1 MSSQLSDFP
10 GKVLVVDDHFDQINE
25 LMQRLAEFGVSV
37 QYWHPGNTPDPTI
50 TNVRIIILDLNLKE
64 TEDIRGT
71 TSFYLPAAEA
81 LGKIQGPYILF
92 IFADGYDPSKDIK
105 GLGDAFFNKYKKP
118 IKTIGKITGVNRD
131 GSDVDEVIEKIQAG
145 FEETDILKM
154 ILTWDGLL
162 NDAKDRTLL
171 KLSEKDFE
179 NEIKEFIRSI
189 ASGIDDNSLS
199 REFVSTMIRFI
210 SRYVNTGSKYEE
222 LGKILK
228 RIKNSST
235 GNGENPLLQHLQMY
249 YKPEISEKVWTGD
262 IYQMDSTIE
271 GDDAKFWNFS
281 LVLTPACD
289 IAQQE
294 KKKLETF
301 HLCEGCIVNTESV
314 KDPEHPFRRNV
325 NAFKFPKRRL
335 LTTDK
340 KFDEQIQNQLWAAAK
355 NNLPGRYFAVWH
367 LRDED
372 GKYFGVC
379 FDFQRLKSLKIDG
392 FESKWNDKRI
402 FRIDSPFVDEL
413 LQKFGSHAYRLGTPD
428 INIPSKS

>member
-1 MSSQLSDFP
+1 MSSQLLGFP
-10 GKVLVVDDHFDQINE
+10 GKVLFVDDHFDQITE
-25 LMQRLAEFGVSV
+25 LMEKLAEFGMPV
-37 QYWHPGNTPDPTI
+37 QYWHPGTTPDPTI
-50 TNVRIIILDLNLKE
+50 TNVRIIILDLYLKD
-64 TEDIRGT
+64 TEDVRGT
-71 TSFYLPAAEA
+71 PSFYVPAAEA

-92 IFADGYDPSKDIK
+92 IFADGYDSSKDIK
-105 GLGDAFFNKYKKP
+105 GLSEAFLDKHKKS
-118 IKTIGKITGVNRD
+118 INTIGEITGIEKDV
-131 GSDVDEVIEKIQAG
+131 SDVTEVIEKIKAG
-145 FEETDILKM
+145 FKETDILKM

-179 NEIKEFIRSI
+179 SEIQEFVRSI

-210 SRYVNTGSKYEE
+210 SRYVNTGSEYGE

-228 RIKNSST
+228 RIKNTST
-235 GNGENPLLQHLQMY
+235 GDVENPILQHLQMY

-271 GDDAKFWNFS
+271 GEDAKFWNFS

-314 KDPEHPFRRNV
+314 KDPDHPFRRNV
-325 NAFKFPKRRL
+325 KAFKFPKKGL
-335 LTTDK
+335 LTSDE
-340 KFDEQIQNQLWAAAK
+340 KFDKEIQNQLWIAAK
-355 NNLPGRYFAVWH
+355 NLPERFFAVWH
-367 LRDED
+367 LRNED

-379 FDFQRLKSLKIDG
+379 FDFQRLKSLKIDD
-392 FESKWNDKRI
+392 FESKWNEKRI
-402 FRIDSPFVDEL
+402 FRLDSPFVDEL